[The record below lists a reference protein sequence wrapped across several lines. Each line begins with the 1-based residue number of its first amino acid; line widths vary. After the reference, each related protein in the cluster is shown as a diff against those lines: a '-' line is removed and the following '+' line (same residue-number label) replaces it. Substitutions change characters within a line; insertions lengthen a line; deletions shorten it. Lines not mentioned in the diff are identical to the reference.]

1 MNRLAHFLI
10 FLVLAGLPFV
20 AQAQESPRTISVS
33 AEGEVT
39 LPPDMA
45 RVILGVTAEAKSSRD
60 ALDGA
65 GRTMRAIL
73 EFVTAQGI
81 EASDIQTDAI
91 RLNPR
96 YGHNANGQIDY
107 RIIVGYTAETTVRL
121 RLQDINIV
129 GEVLAGAVEAGANRI
144 DGISFGLKDETGAL
158 DEARRLAVAEARRK
172 AAFLAEAEGVGLGP
186 LLQLTEMGSPSYR
199 MEVASMAMDM
209 RADVAP
215 VPVAPGEISFSASVS
230 LVYQIAD

>member
-73 EFVTAQGI
+73 DFVKAQEI

-121 RLQDINIV
+121 RLQEINIV

-158 DEARRLAVAEARRK
+158 DEARRIAVAEARRK
-172 AAFLAEAEGVGLGP
+172 AAFLAEAAGVGLGP

>member
-1 MNRLAHFLI
+1 M
-10 FLVLAGLPFV
+10 
-20 AQAQESPRTISVS
+20 
-33 AEGEVT
+33 
-39 LPPDMA
+39 
-45 RVILGVTAEAKSSRD
+45 ILGVTAEAKSSRD

-65 GRTMRAIL
+65 GRTMQAIL
-73 EFVTAQGI
+73 DFVTAQGI

-158 DEARRLAVAEARRK
+158 DEARRLAVVEARRK
-172 AAFLAEAEGVGLGP
+172 AAFLAEAEG
-186 LLQLTEMGSPSYR
+186 
-199 MEVASMAMDM
+199 
-209 RADVAP
+209 
-215 VPVAPGEISFSASVS
+215 
-230 LVYQIAD
+230 

>member
-33 AEGEVT
+33 AVGEVT

-73 EFVTAQGI
+73 DFVTAQEI

>member
-73 EFVTAQGI
+73 DFVTAQEI

-107 RIIVGYTAETTVRL
+107 RIIVGYSAETTVRL

>member
-33 AEGEVT
+33 AVGEVT

-73 EFVTAQGI
+73 DFVKAQEI

-96 YGHNANGQIDY
+96 YGHNANGQIDN
-107 RIIVGYTAETTVRL
+107 GSSLATPPKRL
-121 RLQDINIV
+121 
-129 GEVLAGAVEAGANRI
+129 
-144 DGISFGLKDETGAL
+144 
-158 DEARRLAVAEARRK
+158 
-172 AAFLAEAEGVGLGP
+172 
-186 LLQLTEMGSPSYR
+186 
-199 MEVASMAMDM
+199 
-209 RADVAP
+209 
-215 VPVAPGEISFSASVS
+215 SV
-230 LVYQIAD
+230 

>member
-73 EFVTAQGI
+73 DFVTAQEI

>member
-73 EFVTAQGI
+73 DFVKAQEI

>member
-10 FLVLAGLPFV
+10 FLVLAGLPFI

-45 RVILGVTAEAKSSRD
+45 RLILGVTAEAKSSRD
-60 ALDGA
+60 ALDGT
-65 GRTMRAIL
+65 GRAMQAIL
-73 EFVTAQGI
+73 DFVTEQGI
-81 EASDIQTDAI
+81 EAGDIQTDAI

-96 YGHNANGQIDY
+96 YGRNSNGQIDY
-107 RIIVGYTAETTVRL
+107 RIIVGYSAETTVRL

-172 AAFLAEAEGVGLGP
+172 AAFLAEAAGVGLGP

>member
-1 MNRLAHFLI
+1 M
-10 FLVLAGLPFV
+10 
-20 AQAQESPRTISVS
+20 
-33 AEGEVT
+33 
-39 LPPDMA
+39 
-45 RVILGVTAEAKSSRD
+45 
-60 ALDGA
+60 
-65 GRTMRAIL
+65 
-73 EFVTAQGI
+73 
-81 EASDIQTDAI
+81 
-91 RLNPR
+91 
-96 YGHNANGQIDY
+96 
-107 RIIVGYTAETTVRL
+107 

-129 GEVLAGAVEAGANRI
+129 GEVLAGAVDAGANRI

>member
-73 EFVTAQGI
+73 DFVTAQEI

-215 VPVAPGEISFSASVS
+215 VPVAPGGISFSASVS

>member
-65 GRTMRAIL
+65 GRTMQAIL
-73 EFVTAQGI
+73 DFVTAQGI

-129 GEVLAGAVEAGANRI
+129 GEVLVGAVEAGANRI